1 MARVPE
7 NNACPEDRDGLTPIH
22 RRIHCAATGDT
33 PERIDE
39 IDQIAID
46 YFLDTFAE
54 VALAIVH
61 RKQITR

>member
-1 MARVPE
+1 MTGVPE

-22 RRIHCAATGDT
+22 RRIHCAATDDT
-33 PERIDE
+33 PEMIDE

-46 YFLDTFAE
+46 NFLDNFAE

-61 RKQITR
+61 RKQIKR